1 MMFLLE
7 NCVILLKK
15 TDPGILAGNTMKRK
29 RKVRGMLQE
38 VFELMMQV
46 HSGMKIACVGLMDG
60 TKIQRELINDGNR
73 ETRVNIELVSTDVG
87 FAVFSRKSKSSYIYN
102 DVVTGETSGA
112 TKLAVPYSNIS
123 YMEFTD
129 EEE

>member
-1 MMFLLE
+1 
-7 NCVILLKK
+7 
-15 TDPGILAGNTMKRK
+15 
-29 RKVRGMLQE
+29 MLQE

-46 HSGMKIACVGLMDG
+46 HDGMKIACVGLMDG

-73 ETRVNIELVSTDVG
+73 ETKVNIELVSMDVG
-87 FAVFSRKSKSSYIYN
+87 FAVFTRKSKASYIYN
-102 DVVTGETSGA
+102 DVVTGETSGE

-123 YMEFTD
+123 YVEFTD

>member
-7 NCVILLKK
+7 NCVILFKK

-102 DVVTGETSGA
+102 DVVTGETIGA

>member
-7 NCVILLKK
+7 NCVILFKK

-87 FAVFSRKSKSSYIYN
+87 FADYRH
-102 DVVTGETSGA
+102 
-112 TKLAVPYSNIS
+112 
-123 YMEFTD
+123 
-129 EEE
+129 